1 MRILLSL
8 LFLSPAS
15 WAWPQDSPETREQVK
30 ETHIEPQ
37 LRTVAKTLCECPTC
51 LSAAE
56 CDRFK
61 KDCTASIDKG
71 KCPSLARA
79 GKGCAKAGEARDF
92 QSRCRDLVHQ
102 ALHAE
107 TDPKRLVNSP
117 PPKKTAPSPV
127 KDPGERS
134 EKR

>member
-1 MRILLSL
+1 MRILVSL
-8 LFLSPAS
+8 LFLSLPLFPC
-15 WAWPQDSPETREQVK
+15 PQDSAETRRQVK

-37 LRTVAKTLCECPTC
+37 LRTVAKTICECSPC
-51 LSAAE
+51 LTAAE

-79 GKGCAKAGEARDF
+79 GKGCAKAAEVQQF
-92 QSRCRDLVHQ
+92 NSRCRDLVDQ
-102 ALHAE
+102 ALHAD
-107 TDPKRLVNSP
+107 TDPKRLQNAP
-117 PPKKTAPSPV
+117 PPKKAVASAV

-134 EKR
+134 NKK